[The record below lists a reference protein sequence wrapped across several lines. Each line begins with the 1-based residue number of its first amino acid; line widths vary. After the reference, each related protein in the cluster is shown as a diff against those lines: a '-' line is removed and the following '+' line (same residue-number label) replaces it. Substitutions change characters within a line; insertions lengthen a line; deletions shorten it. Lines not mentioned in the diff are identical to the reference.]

1 MSILMNSNNR
11 VCWGDN
17 EVSRGK
23 GCNCQRL
30 SGADWCWCWCWC
42 WCWADGQSE
51 PQSANT
57 EHEAAGSRTNG
68 ATLIRRKLPFGN
80 GTFYEWIGPETRYRY
95 VLVMYHVENIIFL
108 STV

>member
-1 MSILMNSNNR
+1 MTSDNDTR
-11 VCWGDN
+11 VSRGDN

-30 SGADWCWCWCWC
+30 SGADWCWCWC

>member
-1 MSILMNSNNR
+1 MQLSEIER
-11 VCWGDN
+11 
-17 EVSRGK
+17 SRLVLVLVLG
-23 GCNCQRL
+23 
-30 SGADWCWCWCWC
+30 
-42 WCWADGQSE
+42 WADGQSE